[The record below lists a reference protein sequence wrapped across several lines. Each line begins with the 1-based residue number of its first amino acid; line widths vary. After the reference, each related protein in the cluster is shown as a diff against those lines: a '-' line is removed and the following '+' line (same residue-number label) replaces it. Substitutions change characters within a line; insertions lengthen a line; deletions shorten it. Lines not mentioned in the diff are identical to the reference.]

1 MSKKK
6 DEKDEGKRSLL
17 GRPGNNVSIGIVG
30 MPNVGKSTLFNILS
44 KLHVPAENY
53 PFCTKEPN
61 TAKVEVPDA
70 RFDHLVNFWKPK
82 SVIRA
87 VLTITDIAGLVKGAH
102 EGKGLGNEFLSNI
115 SATDALFH
123 VCRAFADKDIEHV
136 EGTVDP
142 IRDLSIISDELL
154 LKDKAMVK
162 ARYEVVKRIVDKGMD
177 KTKKSATELAVITKV
192 LAHLEEGKDVR
203 GGTWGNNEID
213 TLNELQCLTAKPVVY
228 LVNISQKNFEEQ
240 KNKWLKDINEW
251 VKKRSPGS
259 IVIPFSCPFENYLSS
274 MEDEEKKKDY
284 LKEKKVISMISKI
297 IKTGYAALECIYFFT
312 SGTDEVRAWT
322 IRKGALAPQ
331 AAGVIHTDFE
341 KGFIS
346 CETMSFEDFK
356 SKGSEAA
363 CKAAGR
369 YRAEGKSYVVADGDI
384 CFFKF
389 GTSEK
394 VKKK

>member
-1 MSKKK
+1 
-6 DEKDEGKRSLL
+6 
-17 GRPGNNVSIGIVG
+17 
-30 MPNVGKSTLFNILS
+30 VGKSTLFNLLS

-70 RFDHLVNFWKPK
+70 RFDHLVSVFKPK
-82 SVIRA
+82 SIVRA

-115 SATDALFH
+115 SATDAIYH
-123 VCRAFADKDIEHV
+123 VCRAFSDKEIEHV
-136 EGTVDP
+136 EGNVDP
-142 IRDLSIISDELL
+142 IRDLGIISDELL
-154 LKDKAMVK
+154 LKDKANVK
-162 ARYEVVKRIVDKGMD
+162 ARYEVVKRIVDRGMD
-177 KTKKSATELAVITKV
+177 KTKKSTSELAVIAKV
-192 LAHLEEGKDVR
+192 LSHLEEGKDVR
-203 GGTWGNNEID
+203 CGQWANSEID
-213 TLNELQCLTAKPVVY
+213 AVNELQCLTAKPVVY

-240 KNKWLKDINEW
+240 KNKWLKDIGEW

-259 IVIPFSCPFENYLSS
+259 PVIPFSCPFENFISD
-274 MEDEEKKKDY
+274 MDDEKKKADY
-284 LKEKKVISMISKI
+284 LKEKKVISMIPKI
-297 IKTGYAALECIYFFT
+297 IKTGYAALECVYFFT

-322 IRKGALAPQ
+322 IRRGTLAPQ

-341 KGFIS
+341 KGFIA
-346 CETMSFEDFK
+346 CETMSFDDFK

-369 YRAEGKSYVVADGDI
+369 YRTEGKSYVVLDGDI

-389 GTSEK
+389 GTTEK
-394 VKKK
+394 AKKK

>member
-1 MSKKK
+1 
-6 DEKDEGKRSLL
+6 
-17 GRPGNNVSIGIVG
+17 

-70 RFDHLVNFWKPK
+70 RFDHLVKVFKPK
-82 SVIRA
+82 SVVRA

-115 SATDALFH
+115 SATDAIFH
-123 VCRAFADKDIEHV
+123 VCRAFADKEIEHV
-136 EGTVDP
+136 EGNVDP
-142 IRDLSIISDELL
+142 IRDLGIISDELL
-154 LKDKAMVK
+154 LKDKANVK
-162 ARYEVVKRIVDKGMD
+162 ARHEVVKRIVDRGMD
-177 KTKKSATELAVITKV
+177 KTKKANTELAIISKV
-192 LAHLEEGKDVR
+192 LNHLEEGKDVR
-203 GGTWGNNEID
+203 SGHWANSEID
-213 TLNELQCLTAKPVVY
+213 TVNELQCLTAKPVVY

-240 KNKWLKDINEW
+240 KNKWLKDIGEW

-259 IVIPFSCPFENYLSS
+259 PVIPFSCPFENYLSEI
-274 MEDEEKKKDY
+274 EDDKKRAEY
-284 LKEKKVISMISKI
+284 LKEKKVISMIPKI

-312 SGTDEVRAWT
+312 SGADEVRAWT
-322 IRKGALAPQ
+322 VRRGTLAPQ

-341 KGFIS
+341 KGFIA
-346 CETMSFEDFK
+346 CETMSFDDFK

-369 YRAEGKSYVVADGDI
+369 YRTEGKAYVVADGDI

-389 GTSEK
+389 GTTEK
-394 VKKK
+394 GAKKK

>member
-1 MSKKK
+1 
-6 DEKDEGKRSLL
+6 
-17 GRPGNNVSIGIVG
+17 
-30 MPNVGKSTLFNILS
+30 
-44 KLHVPAENY
+44 
-53 PFCTKEPN
+53 
-61 TAKVEVPDA
+61 
-70 RFDHLVNFWKPK
+70 
-82 SVIRA
+82 
-87 VLTITDIAGLVKGAH
+87 
-102 EGKGLGNEFLSNI
+102 
-115 SATDALFH
+115 

-162 ARYEVVKRIVDKGMD
+162 ARHDVVKRIVEKGMD
-177 KTKKSATELAVITKV
+177 KTKKSATELAVVTKV

-213 TLNELQCLTAKPVVY
+213 VLNELQCLTAKPVVY

-259 IVIPFSCPFENYLSS
+259 IVIPFSCPFENYLSAID
-274 MEDEEKKKDY
+274 DEEKKKDY
-284 LKEKKVISMISKI
+284 LKEKKVMCMIPKI

-341 KGFIS
+341 KGFIA
-346 CETMSFEDFK
+346 CETMAFEDFK
-356 SKGSEAA
+356 AKGTEQA

-369 YRAEGKSYVVADGDI
+369 YRTEGKGYVVADGDI

-389 GTSEK
+389 GTAEK
-394 VKKK
+394 AKKK